1 MDFFRRSTLL
11 VKYLCPKPS
20 PEGKHI
26 DVVYHNT
33 GKPFYWQVLLESK
46 GIKEV
51 VITEGSKKALSG
63 LSHGVATIACLGT
76 WMGTNKVK
84 AYVDDITDI
93 TVHTPKQGLKL
104 LIKPQVKLFIAFDS
118 DAIHKDSVHSAIVTL
133 AESVISE
140 GSEVAPIG

>member
-1 MDFFRRSTLL
+1 M
-11 VKYLCPKPS
+11 
-20 PEGKHI
+20 
-26 DVVYHNT
+26 
-33 GKPFYWQVLLESK
+33 LLESK

-76 WMGTNKVK
+76 WMATNKVK
-84 AYVDDITDI
+84 FYGDDITATD
-93 TVHTPKQGLKL
+93 THTPKQGLKL